1 MSPLR
6 RSLRGRFALIFSALM
21 GALLLIVSGT
31 LILVRVRDHKDLLE
45 TYAAG
50 FAKATNNQ
58 LCKAWELYY
67 RSGTYKFRDIIRN
80 TMGLNEDL
88 HRLFILNVSGE
99 VLFDSMESPDLMLL
113 AELPKRRL
121 ADPDLVTVA
130 GLQEPWSERRELAG
144 VGKALLVSTPYFEE
158 WGRHPYSVLCV
169 FKYDKI
175 WQRVATDLRSTLLL
189 VLLALA
195 TVAAFASWMAGRV
208 ARPLLTL
215 TEGVRS
221 FSEGKLEALPG
232 LKTGDEI
239 ETLAEAFNRMAE
251 RIQQQVERLETAN
264 RELATLDRIKT
275 DLLANVSHELR
286 TPLAAIRGYVEF
298 IQEGQLG
305 PTTDAQRKGLEVC
318 LRNSERLTKT
328 INMLLDF
335 SRMELGRVAVRTA
348 PFQIGRLIAQV
359 VAGIEAE
366 ARKRSVRLR
375 AVVEPDLK
383 PVDGDRD
390 RLTQVLENL
399 ITNALKFTPDGGEV
413 EVGARVS
420 PDPRRVEIRV
430 SDTGIGI
437 PPEERARVFDKFY
450 QSDGSAT
457 RKFGGIGLGLAIV
470 KSILDAHGTEIVV
483 DGRPGGTG
491 SVFRF
496 TLPIVEAHTES
507 GVFVG
512 LLPPEGAAETV
523 LAIDDDADFLSIL
536 RETLEKHG
544 FTVRT
549 AMTAAEGLTAA
560 KERPPLLVILDIR
573 LPDRDGL
580 DLLHEL
586 RENEAT
592 RETPILIASVVDE
605 RLEGLRL
612 GAVEYLVKPIDR
624 TKLVDSAVRA
634 LHSRGRRL
642 PSGEVRV
649 SPQQPS

>member
-1 MSPLR
+1 VTLGR

-31 LILVRVRDHKDLLE
+31 LILVRVRDQKDLLE
-45 TYAAG
+45 TYALG
-50 FAKATNNQ
+50 FAKTTNNQ
-58 LCKAWELYY
+58 LCSAWRLYY
-67 RSGTYKFRDIIRN
+67 RSGAYKFRDIIRN

-88 HRLFILNVSGE
+88 HRLFILSVSGE

-113 AELPKRRL
+113 PELPRRRL
-121 ADPDLVTVA
+121 ADADLVEVA
-130 GLQEPWSERRELAG
+130 GLQEPWSQRRDLAG
-144 VGKALLVSTPYFEE
+144 VGPVLMVSTPYFEE
-158 WGRHPYSVLCV
+158 WGRHPYSVLYI
-169 FKYDKI
+169 FKYDKV
-175 WQRVATDLRSTLLL
+175 WERVASDLQSTLLL

-195 TVAAFASWMAGRV
+195 TVAVFASWMAGRV
-208 ARPLLTL
+208 ARPLLGL
-215 TEGVRS
+215 TEGVRA
-221 FSEGKLEALPG
+221 FSEGKRTSLPAVR
-232 LKTGDEI
+232 TGDEL
-239 ETLAEAFNRMAE
+239 ETLADAFNRMAE

-264 RELATLDRIKT
+264 RELATLDRMKT

-305 PTTDAQRKGLEVC
+305 PTTDAQRKGLDVC

-335 SRMELGRVAVRTA
+335 SRMELGRVPVRPA
-348 PFQIGRLIAQV
+348 PFQIGRLVAQI
-359 VAGIEAE
+359 VAGIEAD
-366 ARKRSVRLR
+366 ARKRRIRLR
-375 AVVEPDLK
+375 TVVEPDLM
-383 PVDGDRD
+383 PVNGDRD

-413 EVGARVS
+413 EVGARRAG
-420 PDPRRVEIRV
+420 DGARVEV
-430 SDTGIGI
+430 WVADTGIGI

-450 QSDGSAT
+450 QTDGSAT

-470 KSILDAHGTEIVV
+470 KSILDAHGAEIVV

-496 TLPIVEAHTES
+496 SLPAVERQTES
-507 GVFVG
+507 GVFHG
-512 LLPPEGAAETV
+512 LLPVDGDGADV
-523 LAIDDDADFLSIL
+523 LAIDDDDDFLTIL

-549 AMTAAEGLTAA
+549 ATTAADGLAA
-560 KERPPLLVILDIR
+560 ARERAPLLVILDIR

-586 RENEAT
+586 REDDAT
-592 RETPILIASVVDE
+592 RSTPILVASVVDE

-624 TKLVDSAVRA
+624 GRLVEAAVRA
-634 LHSRGRRL
+634 LHAKGRRV
-642 PSGEVRV
+642 PSGEIPIPPVA
-649 SPQQPS
+649 